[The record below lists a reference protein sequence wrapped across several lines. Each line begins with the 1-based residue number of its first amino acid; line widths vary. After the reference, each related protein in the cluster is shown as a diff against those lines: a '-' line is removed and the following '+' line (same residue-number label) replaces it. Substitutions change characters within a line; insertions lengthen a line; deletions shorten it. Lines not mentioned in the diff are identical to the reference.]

1 MKDKWE
7 EIIIISKNVKFEI
20 CCFVI
25 KTYRKFRIEKKKKKE
40 ILCHVAFAIIITLIK
55 NFYFD
60 NLIVIII

>member
-25 KTYRKFRIEKKKKKE
+25 KTYRKFHIEKKKE